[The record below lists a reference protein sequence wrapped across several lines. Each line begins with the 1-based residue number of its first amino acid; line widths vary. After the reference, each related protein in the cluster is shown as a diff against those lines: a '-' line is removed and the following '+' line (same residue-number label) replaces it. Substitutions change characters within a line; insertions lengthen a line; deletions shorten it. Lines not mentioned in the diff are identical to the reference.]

1 MGIFSKFKKG
11 LSKGSAILQGALDRV
26 SGRSSI
32 SEDDLLELE
41 EAFYSCDFGPET
53 TEEII
58 SEIRSEHKNNKDFR
72 GENIGLIARSVLS
85 SVLAGAEGTLDLK
98 SAHSPEVIC
107 LIGVNGSGKTTTCAK
122 LGHRFIEENK
132 SVVLGACDTF
142 RAAATEQ
149 LRSWASRLNLDLV
162 TGHHGAD
169 AAAVAFDAHSSAQA
183 RGSDYLLLDTAGR
196 LHVKDHLMEELA
208 KLKRVL
214 QKRDS
219 LCPHHAWLVV
229 DGSTGTNGLSQAK
242 IFHQKFGLTGLV
254 VTKLDGTSKG
264 GALVSIYRE
273 LKIPVYFL
281 GLGEQPDD
289 LQPFSIPAYLDSLLP
304 DLVKSKEANV

>member
-1 MGIFSKFKKG
+1 MGLFSKFKKG
-11 LSKGSAILQGALDRV
+11 LSKGSALLQGAFNRV
-26 SGRSSI
+26 SGRSSL
-32 SEDDLLELE
+32 SEDDFLDLE
-41 EAFYSCDFGPET
+41 EAFYACDFGPDT
-53 TEEII
+53 TEEIL
-58 SEIRSEHKNNKDFR
+58 SEIQTTFKKDKEFR
-72 GENIGLIARSVLS
+72 GEDARKVARAVLRKALVNS
-85 SVLAGAEGTLDLK
+85 EGKLDQPPAGK
-98 SAHSPEVIC
+98 PEVIC

-122 LGHRFIEENK
+122 LGNLFSEAGK
-132 SVVLGACDTF
+132 TLTLGACDTF

-149 LRSWASRLNLDLV
+149 LKSWANRLNLEIV
-162 TGHHGAD
+162 SGHHGGD
-169 AAAVAFDAHSSAQA
+169 AAAVAFDAYSSAQA
-183 RGSDYLLLDTAGR
+183 KGRDYLLLDTAGR

-214 QKRDS
+214 QNRNPES
-219 LCPHHAWLVV
+219 PHHSWLVV

-242 IFHQKFGLTGLV
+242 LFHEKFGLTGLV

-289 LQPFSIPAYLDSLLP
+289 LQPFSIDAYLDSLLP
-304 DLVKSKEANV
+304 DLVESVER